1 ATGAVTL
8 AGQDFENPADAN
20 GDNVYEVE
28 VTVTDADG
36 NTDPA
41 IIKVTV
47 TDVVET
53 SDLAIGDENVNTP
66 ENTAITVTP
75 VLTGTPIGAV
85 TYGITGGADQGLFT
99 IDPATGAVTLAG
111 QDFENPADAN
121 GDNVYEVEVTVTDA
135 DGNTDPAIIK
145 VTVTDVVETS
155 DLAIGDENVNTPE
168 NTAITVTPVLTGT
181 PIGAVTY
188 GITGGADQG
197 LFTIDPATGAVT
209 LAGQDFENPADANG
223 DNVYEVEVTVT
234 DADGNTDPAIIKVTV
249 TDVVETSDLAIGD
262 ENVNTPENTA
272 ITVTPVLTGTPIG
285 AVTYGITGGADQG
298 LFTIDPATGAVTL
311 AGQDFENPADANGD
325 NVYEVEVT
333 VTDADGNTDP
343 AIIKVTVTDVV
354 ETSDLAIG
362 DENVNTPENTAIT
375 VTPVLTG
382 TPIGAVTYG
391 ITGGADQGLFTIDPV
406 TGAVTLAGQDF
417 ENPADANGD
426 NVYEVEV
433 TVTDADGNT
442 DPAIIKVTVTDVVET
457 SDLAIG
463 DENVNTP
470 ENTAITVTPVL
481 TGTPIGAVTYG
492 ITGGADQGL
501 FTIDPVTGAVTLA
514 GQDFEN
520 PADANGDNV
529 YEVEVTVTDADGNTD
544 PAIIKVTVTDVVETS
559 DLAIGD
565 ENVNTPENTAI
576 TVTPVLTGTPI
587 GAVTYGITGGADQG
601 LFTIDP
607 ATGAVTLAGQDF
619 ENPADAN
626 GDNVY
631 EVEVTVTDADGNTDP
646 AIIK

>member
-1 ATGAVTL
+1 TGAVTL

-99 IDPATGAVTLAG
+99 IDPVTGAVTLAG

-442 DPAIIKVTVTDVVET
+442 DPAIIK
-457 SDLAIG
+457 
-463 DENVNTP
+463 
-470 ENTAITVTPVL
+470 
-481 TGTPIGAVTYG
+481 
-492 ITGGADQGL
+492 
-501 FTIDPVTGAVTLA
+501 
-514 GQDFEN
+514 
-520 PADANGDNV
+520 
-529 YEVEVTVTDADGNTD
+529 
-544 PAIIKVTVTDVVETS
+544 
-559 DLAIGD
+559 
-565 ENVNTPENTAI
+565 
-576 TVTPVLTGTPI
+576 
-587 GAVTYGITGGADQG
+587 
-601 LFTIDP
+601 
-607 ATGAVTLAGQDF
+607 
-619 ENPADAN
+619 
-626 GDNVY
+626 
-631 EVEVTVTDADGNTDP
+631 
-646 AIIK
+646 